1 MNPKEEGSDSSPERD
16 DGNVWA
22 EQLKVFESGHRNLQ
36 IDRWSSQKKEKKN
49 TKQDDA
55 VFHVLT
61 FSLPMLPVNGREK
74 KFKKN
79 KKGV

>member
-36 IDRWSSQKKEKKN
+36 IDRWSSQKKEKKYE
-49 TKQDDA
+49 A
-55 VFHVLT
+55 RRRR
-61 FSLPMLPVNGREK
+61 FSRSHILASHAPCKWTGKEI
-74 KFKKN
+74 
-79 KKGV
+79 